1 MNEFSFKINGKD
13 YKASVDEK
21 AEGALTVTVNGKVYQ
36 VEVPVAHASA
46 PRIVRPSVVPVG
58 AAPVAQR
65 PVAAASAEN
74 VVAPLPGTIIELK
87 VKEGEKVKR
96 GQVLVVMEAMKMA
109 NDIVADHD
117 GTINKIMV
125 KVGENVTQGTVLVA
139 MEGAPEAPAAPAAAP
154 VAAAPVA
161 GGPQTVAAPLPGT
174 VKQIKVKPGDK
185 VQRGDVVLT
194 MEAMKMENNICA
206 EGAGTVKTVHVHTN
220 QQVNQGDA
228 LVDIA

>member
-13 YKASVDEK
+13 YKASVEEK
-21 AEGALTVTVNGKVYQ
+21 AEGALTVTVNGKAYQ
-36 VEVPVAHASA
+36 VEVPVTHASA
-46 PRIVRPSVVPVG
+46 PRIVRPSVAPIG
-58 AAPVAQR
+58 AGPVAQR
-65 PVAAASAEN
+65 PAAAATAEN
-74 VVAPLPGTIIELK
+74 VTSPLPGTIIEIK

-125 KVGENVTQGTVLVA
+125 KVGENVTQGVVLVT

-154 VAAAPVA
+154 AATPVA

-185 VQRGDVVLT
+185 VKRGDVVLT

-206 EGAGTVKTVHVHTN
+206 EAAGTVKAVHVHIN

>member
-1 MNEFSFKINGKD
+1 MNEFSFKLNGKD
-13 YKASVDEK
+13 YKTSVEEK
-21 AEGALTVTVNGKVYQ
+21 AEGSLTVTVNGKAYQ
-36 VEVPVAHASA
+36 VEVPVTHASA
-46 PRIVRPSVVPVG
+46 PRIVRPSVAPIG

-65 PVAAASAEN
+65 PAAAATAEN
-74 VVAPLPGTIIELK
+74 ITSPLPGTIIEIK

-125 KVGENVTQGTVLVA
+125 KVGENVTQGAVLVA
-139 MEGAPEAPAAPAAAP
+139 MEGAPEAPAAPVAAP
-154 VAAAPVA
+154 AAAPVA
-161 GGPQTVAAPLPGT
+161 GGPQTVVAPLPGT

-185 VQRGDVVLT
+185 VKRGDVVLT

-206 EGAGTVKTVHVHTN
+206 EGDGTVKSVHVHTN
-220 QQVNQGDA
+220 QQVNQGDV

>member
-1 MNEFSFKINGKD
+1 MNEFSFKLNGKD
-13 YKASVDEK
+13 YKASVEEK
-21 AEGALTVTVNGKVYQ
+21 AEGALTVTVNGKAYQ
-36 VEVPVAHASA
+36 VEVPVTHASA
-46 PRIVRPSVVPVG
+46 PRIVRPSVAPIG
-58 AAPVAQR
+58 AGPVAQR
-65 PVAAASAEN
+65 PAAAATAEN
-74 VVAPLPGTIIELK
+74 VTSPLPGTIIEIK

-125 KVGENVTQGTVLVA
+125 KVGENVTQGVVLVT
-139 MEGAPEAPAAPAAAP
+139 MEGAPEAPVAPAAAP
-154 VAAAPVA
+154 AAAPVA

-185 VQRGDVVLT
+185 VKRGDVVLT

-206 EGAGTVKTVHVHTN
+206 EGAGTVKAVHVHTN

-228 LVDIA
+228 LVDIV